1 MYLSEIKL
9 TDCWA
14 KTDPVSGKPCLNVY
28 EHCYVVGYVAQ
39 NLYEALPVSLKK
51 FLPEGAVSLVAC
63 HDVGKITPGF
73 LLKCPSWKHFSAVSS
88 SINRNNLETN
98 HAAVS
103 ASHFTHQASHGLVK
117 KARYWLV
124 STAGH
129 HGSYPSG
136 FEVAKEPTFEGV
148 ETLIHPLFQ
157 QLRQELI
164 ASMAE
169 TFGHLPTESAKGAE
183 HRVHFLTGFT
193 IFSDWIGSNSDWFPY
208 EKSVKEEVIREKMHW
223 IVNLL
228 GRNPT
233 IRTSLEFADLFSENE
248 NIRRFQP
255 RSIQTALI
263 DAVDAPGLYIVEA
276 PMGMGKTEAAL
287 AAAYRRWTEGDERG
301 LYFALPTQLT
311 SERIHHRI
319 HQFLGNIIEGTSVQA
334 LIHGNA
340 WLKEDQNRQIGN
352 GEADERNDTD
362 EALRWFTSTR
372 KQLLAPFGT
381 GTIDQALLAVLPA
394 RFAALRY
401 FALAG
406 KVVIIDEVHAYDPYM
421 SALID
426 RLIQYLL
433 PTGATVFI
441 LSATLTAA
449 RRAEIVKAAGAVEPP
464 APSSYPLV
472 TKITTGSSTATHIST
487 PYELKAKQVNLNHH
501 TLTETSSFIYWQSIA
516 DAVERGANV
525 VIIRNTVALAQE
537 TYRLLKSMLRDGF
550 PSEHLGLVHSRFPAW
565 QRLRNETHWVETLGK
580 DDQNRPH
587 GSLLVSTQ
595 IVEQSVDID
604 ADLLITDLAP
614 TELIL
619 QRIGR
624 LHRHERATRPAGFD
638 TPHCH
643 IIHPEVDWNHDEKS
657 ILKSLAPHHF
667 IYPASSLWQA
677 METLKQREAINLPQD
692 IRTLVEISSHQK
704 PEACHST
711 AIHEFFSKAV
721 QELAEK
727 VGKATNRGTFNASSI
742 QDKEGTETRYGIKPT
757 ALIVLL
763 KNHPRENGDRIE
775 ITPLYGDPFTFSKYQ
790 FNPRLAKAL
799 NENAARVPAYLV
811 GEALRSVPSWLSTH
825 LSDGVLAVVTNDS
838 TSLDIQG
845 ENETKYTLHYRAD
858 LGLTHVKNAEQ
869 TLTTEPED
877 FYF

>member
-1 MYLSEIKL
+1 VYLSEIKL
-9 TDCWA
+9 SDCWA
-14 KTDPVSGKPCLNVY
+14 KTDPVSGKPCLNVRD
-28 EHCYVVGYVAQ
+28 HCYVVGYVAQ
-39 NLYEALPVSLKK
+39 NLYEALPAGLKK
-51 FLPEGAVSLVAC
+51 LLPEGTVSLVAS

-73 LLKCPSWKHFSAVSS
+73 LLKCPSWEHFCAASS

-103 ASHFTHQASHGLVK
+103 ASHLTHHASHGIVK
-117 KARYWLV
+117 KARYWLA

-129 HGSYPSG
+129 HGSYPCG
-136 FEVAKEPTFEGV
+136 FEVAKAPTFEGV
-148 ETLIHPLFQ
+148 ETLIHPVFQ
-157 QLRQELI
+157 QLREELI
-164 ASMAE
+164 ASLVE
-169 TFGHLPTESAKGAE
+169 TFGPLPTESAKDAE

-208 EKSVKEEVIREKMHW
+208 EKPVEAEAIRGKMHE
-223 IVNLL
+223 IVTLL
-228 GRNPT
+228 SRNST
-233 IRTSLEFADLFSENE
+233 IRNSLEFADLFSEKESN
-248 NIRRFQP
+248 NRFKP

-263 DAVDAPGLYIVEA
+263 DAVATPGLYIVEA

-311 SERIHHRI
+311 SERIHDRI
-319 HQFLGNIIEGTSVQA
+319 NQFLENIIEGISVQT

-340 WLKEDQNRQIGN
+340 WLKENQNRQIGN
-352 GEADERNDTD
+352 GDADERNDTD
-362 EALRWFTSTR
+362 EALRWFTSTK

-433 PTGATVFI
+433 PTGATVII

-449 RRAEIVKAAGAVEPP
+449 RRAEIVKAAGAEEPP
-464 APSSYPLV
+464 APDSYPLI
-472 TKITTGSSTATHIST
+472 TKITAGSSTATHIST
-487 PYELKAKQVNLNHH
+487 PYELKAKQVNLTHH
-501 TLTETSSFIYWQSIA
+501 ILTESNSIIYWQSIA
-516 DAVERGANV
+516 DEHGANV

-550 PSEHLGLVHSRFPAW
+550 PSEHIGLVHSRFPAW
-565 QRLRNETHWVETLGK
+565 QRLRNETHWVQSLGK
-580 DDQNRPH
+580 DDEDRPR

-624 LHRHERATRPAGFD
+624 LQRHERAARPAGFD

-643 IIHPEVDWNHDEKS
+643 ILHPEVNWNHDEKS
-657 ILKSLAPHHF
+657 ILNALAPHHF

-677 METLKQREAINLPQD
+677 METLKRRETINLPQD
-692 IRTLVEISSHQK
+692 IRPLVEISSHHK
-704 PEACHST
+704 PETDHSPV
-711 AIHEFFSKAV
+711 IHEFFSNAE

-727 VGKATNRGTFNASSI
+727 VGNATTRGTFNASSI

-757 ALIVLL
+757 ALVVLL

-775 ITPLYGDPFTFSKYQ
+775 LAPLYGLPITFSKYQ
-790 FNPRLAKAL
+790 FNPRLAKIL

-811 GEALRSVPSWLSTH
+811 REALKNAPSWLKTH

-838 TSLDIQG
+838 TSLDILT
-845 ENETKYTLHYRAD
+845 ESETKYTLHYRAD
-858 LGLTHVKNAEQ
+858 LGITHVKNAEQ
-869 TLTTEPED
+869 TLATEPDD